1 MTAISLGSFGYNG
14 PCGSLGGHCAVQ
26 KSIFFIYSI
35 NILLPPLPV
44 PNRPKME
51 LFVVGTSLQ
60 VRVTSGL
67 PFGLTDTMGAVDSG
81 AITPL
86 LRTSGSACCPWA
98 QVSHYVKV
106 LLGVMNGDMSHAVT
120 ERHLCRVGRASC
132 LNGPRGSKPG
142 FGGFHPPVRSP
153 CNSRRRLHQVGA
165 ADGLA

>member
-1 MTAISLGSFGYNG
+1 MVGEKKAISRGGFRYNG
-14 PCGSLGGHCAVQ
+14 PCGCQDGHCAVR
-26 KSIFFIYSI
+26 KSVIYIYSI
-35 NILLPPLPV
+35 YILLPPLPV

-98 QVSHYVKV
+98 QVSHYID
-106 LLGVMNGDMSHAVT
+106 GPTRSD
-120 ERHLCRVGRASC
+120 ERRHDTR
-132 LNGPRGSKPG
+132 
-142 FGGFHPPVRSP
+142 
-153 CNSRRRLHQVGA
+153 
-165 ADGLA
+165 

>member
-1 MTAISLGSFGYNG
+1 MVGEKKPIYRGFFRYNG
-14 PCGSLGGHCAVQ
+14 PCGCQDGHRAVH
-26 KSIFFIYSI
+26 KSVIYIYSI
-35 NILLPPLPV
+35 YILLPPLPV

-98 QVSHYVKV
+98 QVSHYVE
-106 LLGVMNGDMSHAVT
+106 GPTRSNERRHVT
-120 ERHLCRVGRASC
+120 RCYIAKLVQGCPE
-132 LNGPRGSKPG
+132 
-142 FGGFHPPVRSP
+142 
-153 CNSRRRLHQVGA
+153 
-165 ADGLA
+165 